1 MLCFQV
7 KILDLSHNY
16 FKTVPKGLS
25 ILPNLQRLYLSQNQ
39 VSELTKYTLNLSS
52 LLTLDLTN
60 NNFRSWQRIQP
71 ASLNLTKSIVELDL
85 SHNPI
90 RNLSSVSY
98 LKSNSLQ
105 ILKLKNCSIS
115 QVPNSFLL
123 ELTTLKDFVI
133 SDNEYLKSFKHV
145 ASLSIEKVEITNC
158 NLDEVNL
165 SALRNLKLANLRGNR
180 INKIMPG
187 HFRNNKLEYLD
198 LSDNTI
204 KIINHDAFFNI
215 PSLMSLNLSM
225 NVFIDLHQ
233 NTFLRNE
240 QLKTLLISRTYLQK
254 MVQFDVPSLTYL
266 DLSINEIQDFNSE
279 SLISMPSL
287 QHLILSNNLISKL
300 PSKIVSNS
308 LQYLDVSNCR
318 ILKIEADSLVFLANL
333 EFLNLAGN
341 KLTSLHKNY
350 LPKYLTGVRLDNNL
364 WRCECYSKEFKEQ
377 HDYFINPPGG
387 LTSPD
392 TLTCNSPENVSGLTW
407 DQACGRTWYELGHGY
422 VRSEKLWMYII
433 SMILAMSVIFCTTMC
448 IRRMYRVKLLR
459 EQAER
464 QRMVAEA
471 QERISRLRR
480 EQQRQIEAQQ
490 NAPDPRELVRPP
502 SYHEAI
508 RMPRLDGSCHSLAAS
523 RTSLAA
529 SRPSLAASNPDV
541 SKRSKGT
548 KRRPKTDNE
557 RRRRSRRRR
566 RHTGGSS
573 EEATDTPTT
582 NDNEIQIDCE
592 DPPESDDDSNIRR
605 SLVCLTHRSINYQSE
620 EEEVS
625 VVQSNERG

>member
-1 MLCFQV
+1 M
-7 KILDLSHNY
+7 
-16 FKTVPKGLS
+16 
-25 ILPNLQRLYLSQNQ
+25 
-39 VSELTKYTLNLSS
+39 
-52 LLTLDLTN
+52 DLTH
-60 NNFRSWQRIQP
+60 NNFQSWQKIQP
-71 ASLNLTKSIVELDL
+71 ASLNLTKSIIELDL

-90 RNLSSVSY
+90 RNLTTVSY

-115 QVPNSFLL
+115 QIPHSFLL

-145 ASLSIEKVEITNC
+145 TSLSIEKLEITNC

-165 SALRNLKLANLRGNR
+165 SGLRNLKDAYLRGNR
-180 INKIMPG
+180 INKIVPG
-187 HFRNNKLEYLD
+187 HFRNSKLEYLD

-204 KIINHDAFFNI
+204 KIINYDAFSNI
-215 PSLMSLNLSM
+215 PRLKSLNLSM
-225 NVFIDLHQ
+225 NVFIDLHE

-240 QLKTLLISRTYLQK
+240 RLQTLLISRTYLQK
-254 MVQFDVPSLTYL
+254 MVQFNVSSLIHL

-287 QHLILSNNLISKL
+287 RHLILANNLISKL
-300 PSKIVSNS
+300 PSKIMSNS
-308 LQYLDVSNCR
+308 LQYLDISNCR
-318 ILKIEADSLVFLANL
+318 IVKIEADSLVFLSNL
-333 EFLNLAGN
+333 EILNLAGN

-350 LPKYLTGVRLDNNL
+350 LPKYLISIKLDNNL
-364 WRCECYSKEFKEQ
+364 WRCECYSNEFKEQ
-377 HDYFINPPGG
+377 YDYFINPPGG
-387 LTSPD
+387 LTAPD

-407 DQACGRTWYELGHGY
+407 DQACGRTWYEVGHRY

-464 QRMVAEA
+464 QRMVMEA

-508 RMPRLDGSCHSLAAS
+508 RMPRLDGSYHSLAGS

-548 KRRPKTDNE
+548 KRKPRNDDE

-573 EEATDTPTT
+573 EEATDAPITT
-582 NDNEIQIDCE
+582 DNEIQINCE
-592 DPPESDDDSNIRR
+592 PDPAGSDDESNIRK
-605 SLVCLTHRSINYQSE
+605 SLVCVTRRSINYHSE

-625 VVQSNERG
+625 VERVDRVQNNETRG